1 MRQDQF
7 ERLTEYAEKLI
18 DVLVQEMN
26 PDNWPGHGVDPNK
39 MDAQTRGDRFWAKK
53 NPIATVTLAMKLNS
67 LIDLTRRKTADPL
80 GGAGEVDDHPDADD
94 GLEGEVKRAEKE
106 AAKFLEK
113 VQKAAGATR

>member
-18 DVLVQEMN
+18 DVLVDEMN
-26 PDNWPGHGVDPNK
+26 PENWPGHGVDPNK

-67 LIDLTRRKTADPL
+67 LIDLSRRQTAGD
-80 GGAGEVDDHPDADD
+80 GGAAAAQDQPDADD
-94 GLEGEVKRAEKE
+94 GLDGEARRAEKE
-106 AAKFLEK
+106 AAKLLDK
-113 VQKAAGATR
+113 VLKAAGTTR

>member
-26 PDNWPGHGVDPNK
+26 PESWPGHGIDPNK

-80 GGAGEVDDHPDADD
+80 GGAGAVDEHLDADD
-94 GLEGEVKRAEKE
+94 GMDGEVKRTEKE
-106 AAKFLEK
+106 AARLLEK
-113 VQKAAGATR
+113 IQKAAGATR

>member
-26 PDNWPGHGVDPNK
+26 PESWPGHGIDPNK

-67 LIDLTRRKTADPL
+67 LIDLSRRQTAGE
-80 GGAGEVDDHPDADD
+80 GGAAAVEDHPDADD
-94 GLEGEVKRAEKE
+94 GLDGEIKRTEKE
-106 AAKFLEK
+106 AARLLDKI
-113 VQKAAGATR
+113 QRAAGATR

>member
-26 PDNWPGHGVDPNK
+26 PDNWPGSGVDPNK

-67 LIDLTRRKTADPL
+67 LIDLTRRQTAGD
-80 GGAGEVDDHPDADD
+80 GGAAAVDDHPEADD